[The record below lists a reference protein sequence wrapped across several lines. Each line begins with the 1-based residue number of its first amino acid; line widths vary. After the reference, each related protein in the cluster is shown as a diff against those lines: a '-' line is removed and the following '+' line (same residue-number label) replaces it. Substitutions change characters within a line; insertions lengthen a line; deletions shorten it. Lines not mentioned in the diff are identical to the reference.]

1 MHHPEYHAS
10 PIGPK
15 LNRLRAAVL
24 GANDGIV
31 SIAGLV
37 FGIAG
42 ATSESSVIVATGI
55 AGIVAGALSMAVGE
69 YVSVSSS
76 RDSEH
81 ALLAKEKF
89 ELQAYPEQEFKEL
102 QTIYEQKG
110 LTKETAEKVAR
121 ELTEHNAFL
130 AHVEAELKIDPE
142 HLTNPIQAAFS
153 SAGAFVAG
161 ALIPLIA
168 ISLPSADTRVPIA
181 AVAVILALSITGFVS
196 ASIGGSAKLKAILR
210 VLIGGIAAMAITYG
224 VGLMVGAAL

>member
-1 MHHPEYHAS
+1 MHHPEYHTS

-15 LNRLRAAVL
+15 LNKLRAAVL

-37 FGIAG
+37 FGVAG
-42 ATSESSVIVATGI
+42 ATAESSVIVATGI
-55 AGIVAGALSMAVGE
+55 AGIAAGVISMAVGE

-102 QTIYEQKG
+102 QSIYEKKG
-110 LTKETAEKVAR
+110 LSKETAQKVAE
-121 ELTEHNAFL
+121 ELTQHNAFL
-130 AHVEAELKIDPE
+130 AHAEAELKIDPE
-142 HLTNPIQAAFS
+142 HLTNPLQAAFAS
-153 SAGAFVAG
+153 SGAFFLG

-168 ISLPSADTRVPIA
+168 IALPSPDIRVPIA
-181 AVAVILALSITGFVS
+181 VGAVLLALSVTGFVS
-196 ASIGGSAKLKAILR
+196 ASIGGGGKTKAVLR
-210 VLIGGIAAMAITYG
+210 VVLGGILAMAITYG
-224 VGLMVGAAL
+224 IGTLVGSAL